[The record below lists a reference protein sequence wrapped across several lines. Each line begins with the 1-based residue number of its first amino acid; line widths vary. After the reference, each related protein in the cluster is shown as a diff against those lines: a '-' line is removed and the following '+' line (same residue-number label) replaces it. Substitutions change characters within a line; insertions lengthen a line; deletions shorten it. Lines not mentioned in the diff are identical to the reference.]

1 MTEKLMLEFEELMEL
16 LDKRQYSTF
25 MGRIDEFNP
34 IDAAGFFAELS
45 EDKRALVFRLLKKDA
60 AAEIFA
66 ELDPEIQQSVIER
79 LSDREITL
87 MIEELYT
94 DDAVDMLEEMPAGV
108 VTRIMKNATPETR
121 SVINRY
127 LAYPD
132 ESAGSV
138 MTSEFIDLRRSMT
151 CEEAVARIRRIG
163 LEKETVY
170 VAYVTDNARVLQ
182 GVIELKHLLFAAP
195 TDMIGDLMDTN
206 VIYAGTHDDRESVA
220 QLISHYDMIALPI
233 VDKEQRLVGIV
244 TVDDALD
251 VLQNEAT
258 EDIEKMAAMLPS
270 EKPYLKTSVWEVWK
284 QRVPWL
290 ILLMVTA
297 TFTGAIITRYE
308 GAIGTYAILT
318 AFLPMLMN
326 TGGNAGGQ
334 TSVTIIRG
342 LSLGEI
348 ALRDVF
354 RVLWKEIRVG
364 LFCGIT
370 LAAATFI
377 KVMAI
382 DFRFQAYTPL
392 ENGDVQ
398 NNLIIAAIICATVF
412 GAIIFAKIVGTL
424 LPLGAKRIG
433 LDPAVM
439 ASPFITTI
447 VDTVTLMI
455 YFAIASALLGI

>member
-1 MTEKLMLEFEELMEL
+1 MTEKMMMEFEELMEL
-16 LDKRQYSTF
+16 LETRQYSTF

-34 IDAAGFFAELS
+34 IDAAELFEELS
-45 EDKRALVFRLLKKDA
+45 DERRALVFRLLKKNT

-66 ELDPEIQQSVIER
+66 ELDPDVQQAVIER
-79 LSDREITL
+79 LSDREISL

-121 SVINRY
+121 REINRF
-127 LAYPD
+127 LAYPED
-132 ESAGSV
+132 SAGSV
-138 MTSEFIDLRRSMT
+138 MTSEYIDLRQNMT
-151 CEEAVARIRRIG
+151 NAEAMERIRRIG
-163 LEKETVY
+163 LDKETVY
-170 VAYVTDNARVLQ
+170 VAYVTDSARVLQ
-182 GVIELKHLLFAAP
+182 GVIELKQLLFAAP
-195 TDMIGDLMDTN
+195 TDRIGDLMDTN

-220 QLISHYDMIALPI
+220 QLISRYDMIALPI

-251 VLQNEAT
+251 VLQTEAT

-290 ILLMVTA
+290 VLLMITA
-297 TFTGAIITRYE
+297 TFTGAIITHYE
-308 GAIGTYAILT
+308 SALGTYAVLT

-348 ALRDVF
+348 ELRDVL
-354 RVLWKEIRVG
+354 RVLWKELRVG
-364 LFCGIT
+364 AFCGIT

-377 KVMAI
+377 KVMAL
-382 DFRFQAYTPL
+382 DFRFQRYTTL
-392 ENGDVQ
+392 DNGEIQ
-398 NNLIIAAIICATVF
+398 NNLIIALVICATVF

-424 LPLGAKRIG
+424 LPIGAKRIG

-447 VDTVTLMI
+447 VDAVTLLI
-455 YFAIASALLGI
+455 YFAVASALLGI